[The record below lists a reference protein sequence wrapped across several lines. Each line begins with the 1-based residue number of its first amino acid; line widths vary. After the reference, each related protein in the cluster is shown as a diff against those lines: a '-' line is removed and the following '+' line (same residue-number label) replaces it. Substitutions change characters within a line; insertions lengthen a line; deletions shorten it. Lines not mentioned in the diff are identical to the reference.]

1 MRFPAAITSRAFTLG
16 VLTLAVLQSAQAS
29 QHDHDGHE
37 HHHDDHHD
45 HSHQPHHDHDHEQ
58 ENSHA
63 HGHRHDQDA
72 DIYAGYFQ
80 DSQIKDRS
88 LADWQGDWQS
98 VYPFLQSGALDRVF
112 AYKAERAEEKTAQ
125 AYKKYYEMGY
135 QTEVDRI
142 VIQGDAVSFYHGG
155 DVVTGTYGYDGFE
168 ILTYKAGNRGVRY
181 IFALEDDAANANPGL
196 PDFIQFSDHSI
207 FPTQAGHF
215 HLYWGDD
222 RQALLDEVTNWPTYY
237 PTDMSGQQVAEEM
250 MSH

>member
-1 MRFPAAITSRAFTLG
+1 MRFLFANTSRAFTFG

-29 QHDHDGHE
+29 QHDHDGHQ

-45 HSHQPHHDHDHEQ
+45 HSHQHHHDDEQ
-58 ENSHA
+58 QNSHA
-63 HGHRHDQDA
+63 HGHHHEHDE

-88 LADWQGDWQS
+88 LDDWAGDWQS
-98 VYPFLQSGALDRVF
+98 VYPFLQSGVLDRVF
-112 AYKAERAEEKTAQ
+112 AYKAARAEDKTAQ
-125 AYKKYYEMGY
+125 AYKEYYETGY
-135 QTEVDRI
+135 QTQVDRI
-142 VIQGDAVSFYHGG
+142 VIQGDTVSFYRG
-155 DVVTGTYGYDGFE
+155 DDVITGTYDYDGFE
-168 ILTYKAGNRGVRY
+168 ILNYKAGNRGVRY
-181 IFALEDDAANANPGL
+181 VFELEDDAANANPGL

-222 RQALLDEVTNWPTYY
+222 REALLNEVTNWPTYY
-237 PTDMSGQQVAEEM
+237 PSEMSGDEVAEEM